1 MSSIRRHVHIA
12 APSRAVWNAV
22 TTGEGLSSWW
32 VDSARVD
39 GRQGGRLVLQWTDD
53 DGKEVEAWGM
63 FHELRPTAQVEV
75 LFDRVGSSPLRGC
88 RLAFQVARDGA
99 ETRLSVLLADGEALN
114 DPAQREALDAG
125 WRRDLKALQDLLD
138 APAAAP
144 SPASPAAPR
153 RS

>member
-22 TTGEGLSSWW
+22 TTSKGLASWW

-39 GRQGGRLVLQWTDD
+39 GRQGGRLVLNWTDD

-75 LFDRVGSSPLRGC
+75 LFDRVGTSPLRGC
-88 RLAFQVARDGA
+88 RLGPAW
-99 ETRLSVLLADGEALN
+99 LATSN
-114 DPAQREALDAG
+114 TSPPK
-125 WRRDLKALQDLLD
+125 RRATLRWGV
-138 APAAAP
+138 
-144 SPASPAAPR
+144 SR
-153 RS
+153 